1 MLYGDSNRA
10 RKRNERR
17 GGGTEVAW
25 TKEREPVGP
34 TCRRCDAPI
43 TPEDTICPSCAR
55 PTIFMSFEERTRWE
69 VEQYR
74 AYKERDEATA

>member
-1 MLYGDSNRA
+1 MLYGELEPR

-17 GGGTEVAW
+17 GGGTGVSW
-25 TKEREPVGP
+25 TKEREALGP

-43 TPEDTICPSCAR
+43 TPEDKICPSCSR
-55 PTIFMSFEERTRWE
+55 PTIFMSFEERTQYE

-74 AYKERDEATA
+74 AYKERDAASA